1 MVSYLDMEI
10 NMVQEELKSEK
21 NIKKIQDKALS
32 EDVENADLKQRV
44 KEYQREI
51 KNFRDK
57 MK

>member
-10 NMVQEELKSEK
+10 NRVQEELKSEK

-32 EDVENADLKQRV
+32 EDVENADLMQRV
-44 KEYQREI
+44 KDYQREI